1 MTVSEKDITKALERD
16 IEKTL
21 EERGIYEYSLN
32 TAHMAARKCN
42 SVEEG
47 VAYVLDE
54 EQKRRAK
61 RAARATAHSNSL
73 WDIDA
78 QMFLRAFE
86 KRGTVPFNNEE

>member
-1 MTVSEKDITKALERD
+1 MNRIDIRKALERD
-16 IEKTL
+16 IRKVL
-21 EERGIYEYSLN
+21 ETKGIYEYSLN
-32 TAHMAARKCN
+32 AVDMAARKCN

-54 EQKRRAK
+54 EQKRAK
-61 RAARATAHSNSL
+61 RAARPTARSNSL

-86 KRGTVPFNNEE
+86 KRGTVPFLNNEE

>member
-1 MTVSEKDITKALERD
+1 MNKKDITKALERD
-16 IEKTL
+16 IKKKL

-32 TAHMAARKCN
+32 AAHMAARKCN
-42 SVEEG
+42 SVEEA

-54 EQKRRAK
+54 EQKRCAK

-86 KRGTVPFNNEE
+86 KNGTVPFLNNEE